1 MTCLQVTQKSNSS
14 NFNSDYNNDPLC
26 QNPQKKTAML
36 RFLTTI
42 KVITTKQRNKFK
54 NNNREGG
61 DKRGEKAPFPSGA
74 HKQQEP
80 VSLWQHLQT
89 FLLLSQKYLMLMLQ
103 CDASAA
109 VLSQRTVDL
118 ASSWLPKRKNIL
130 LTDCVWH
137 LSWQE
142 YSERRKEKWS
152 ERWEGKRKMEEW
164 QRVIDVWNCMCEKN
178 NSAFSGFVAIFFF
191 FTIRRTEGGF
201 LLLSRCVESSGSRT
215 KWFTE
220 NGIFYIGVSNSARRP
235 CGGILFVCFY
245 WSLHWACPKAL
256 TGGPRGRL
264 SSPPNHKMERRSSL
278 CALNYTPQHTLS
290 HTGSQ
295 PCPPHPKNKT
305 EAEKKSLQ

>member
-1 MTCLQVTQKSNSS
+1 
-14 NFNSDYNNDPLC
+14 
-26 QNPQKKTAML
+26 ML

-54 NNNREGG
+54 NNNGEGG
-61 DKRGEKAPFPSGA
+61 DKRAEKAPFPSGA

-109 VLSQRTVDL
+109 VLSQRTFVL
-118 ASSWLPKRKNIL
+118 ASSWLPRRRRRKKRVRKKTPAL

-142 YSERRKEKWS
+142 YSERRKEKRS

-178 NSAFSGFVAIFFF
+178 NSAFSGFVASLVFSWW
-191 FTIRRTEGGF
+191 GGQ
-201 LLLSRCVESSGSRT
+201 R
-215 KWFTE
+215 
-220 NGIFYIGVSNSARRP
+220 GVS
-235 CGGILFVCFY
+235 CYCHVV
-245 WSLHWACPKAL
+245 
-256 TGGPRGRL
+256 
-264 SSPPNHKMERRSSL
+264 
-278 CALNYTPQHTLS
+278 
-290 HTGSQ
+290 
-295 PCPPHPKNKT
+295 
-305 EAEKKSLQ
+305 

>member
-1 MTCLQVTQKSNSS
+1 MAVTDRLPAASRRWHVSKSHRKAT
-14 NFNSDYNNDPLC
+14 PLILTLTTTRR
-26 QNPQKKTAML
+26 PPLSKPTKKTAML

-109 VLSQRTVDL
+109 VLSQRTFDL
-118 ASSWLPKRKNIL
+118 ASSWLPERKNSL

-142 YSERRKEKWS
+142 YSERRKEKRS

-164 QRVIDVWNCMCEKN
+164 QRVIDVWNCTCERKKKVIRH
-178 NSAFSGFVAIFFF
+178 SGFFF
-191 FTIRRTEGGF
+191 F
-201 LLLSRCVESSGSRT
+201 
-215 KWFTE
+215 
-220 NGIFYIGVSNSARRP
+220 
-235 CGGILFVCFY
+235 
-245 WSLHWACPKAL
+245 
-256 TGGPRGRL
+256 
-264 SSPPNHKMERRSSL
+264 
-278 CALNYTPQHTLS
+278 
-290 HTGSQ
+290 
-295 PCPPHPKNKT
+295 
-305 EAEKKSLQ
+305 LQFSFFFHD